1 MQSQRDPLISA
12 SVAAAAA
19 AFGGNEEVVF
29 CG

>member
-19 AFGGNEEVVF
+19 FGGNEEVVF